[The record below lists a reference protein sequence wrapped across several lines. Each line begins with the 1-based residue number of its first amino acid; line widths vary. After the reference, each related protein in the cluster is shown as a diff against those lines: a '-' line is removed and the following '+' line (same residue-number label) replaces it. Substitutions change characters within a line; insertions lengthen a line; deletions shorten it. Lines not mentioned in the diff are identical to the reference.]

1 MDAVT
6 AMFLKR
12 PEVVANV
19 AAFGILACAERGWR
33 RTAGWLVT
41 GTFIGWL
48 MELSSVRTGFPFGA
62 YAYRQAN
69 FPDEAW
75 FGGVPL
81 FASLSFAALSYFGYS
96 AACTMLSPLRRQ
108 GWDVQRIDSPAI
120 TGSLSTLLLASL
132 LTTWLDV
139 VIDPVTHLG
148 KYWRL
153 GDLYQYASPSGHF
166 NIPLSNYGGWL
177 LTIFCIVL
185 TNQAI
190 DRIFRRVEAS
200 PPRGFLLPYRPF
212 WAIAAQLGTFAH
224 MLVMTV
230 YLMSVAD
237 VPAETQLGGIL
248 ASGLFFTG
256 LYVAFAVTMI
266 RRGLSRSLPT
276 QLRAREAS

>member
-1 MDAVT
+1 M
-6 AMFLKR
+6 AMFLER

-19 AAFGILACAERGWR
+19 ATFAILSWAERGWR
-33 RTAGWLVT
+33 RTVCWFVT

-48 MELSSVRTGFPFGA
+48 MEFSSVRNGFPFGA
-62 YAYRQAN
+62 YVYREVN

-75 FGGVPL
+75 IGGVPL

-96 AACTMLSPLRRQ
+96 AACTMLSPLRGQ
-108 GWDVQRIDSPAI
+108 GWGAQRIDSPAI
-120 TGSLSTLLLASL
+120 AGSLSVLLLASL

-153 GDLYQYASPSGHF
+153 GDLYQYDSPGLHF
-166 NIPLSNYGGWL
+166 NVPFSNYGGWL

-185 TNQAI
+185 ANQAI
-190 DRIFRRVEAS
+190 DRILRRVETS
-200 PPRGFLLPYRPF
+200 PPRGRALPYRPF

-224 MLVMTV
+224 MLGVTLYLMTV
-230 YLMSVAD
+230 D
-237 VPAETQLGGIL
+237 GVPAETPLGSIL

-266 RRGLSRSLPT
+266 RRGFSRSLPVPT
-276 QLRAREAS
+276 V